1 VVARYQMLKG
11 ETQTTKLARELGKAS
26 YVTSVVGI
34 VVAAIIIF
42 AVLIAV
48 SRQLVQHSNYGG

>member
-1 VVARYQMLKG
+1 MLKG
-11 ETQTTKLARELGKAS
+11 ETQTTKLAHELGKAS
-26 YVTSVVGI
+26 YVTSFVGI

-48 SRQLVQHSNYGG
+48 SRQLVQHSN